1 MKTVNHSS
9 NGSFDREMEQTMKHN
24 KKKAAALFMAAILGT
39 VMTAGAQGSE
49 IAETPDVSQT
59 PSAAPSAAPESDSAA
74 VDPGLFNQLLG
85 EYEFWNL
92 DETEVPSGTYT
103 NPYFGFQYS
112 TKSGFIEEDTLHYL
126 IQMNDSNTDEAPNMG
141 ELRALLGARLGQG
154 ESVCIMYAQS
164 PESEGNFPKINISV
178 AADDNNLTS
187 DDIHSIIASS
197 NAELNRSICE
207 EFDVS
212 ADQVT
217 ISYDRPELD
226 PFDGLD
232 AFYMNIRIN
241 EGTASGNQDTPPAE
255 PETEEAGNT
264 DDENAQS
271 FYSTQIYLFGSDA
284 DSGTVPHY
292 LCCIT
297 ITASNPEDVSA
308 VLGNLS
314 IPESAATDSAEPA
327 PSPAQAQAVSGSSAL
342 SPADAGSDTSAEETG
357 ELLEAS
363 AGSSSGPSS
372 KDALSENTNPIQSAD
387 EGVVLSISSDNK
399 NP

>member
-1 MKTVNHSS
+1 MLLALDYCHVQIISLLFSPNHLI
-9 NGSFDREMEQTMKHN
+9 NNTN
-24 KKKAAALFMAAILGT
+24 IALDQLYNL
-39 VMTAGAQGSE
+39 
-49 IAETPDVSQT
+49 
-59 PSAAPSAAPESDSAA
+59 SA
-74 VDPGLFNQLLG
+74 
-85 EYEFWNL
+85 Y
-92 DETEVPSGTYT
+92 
-103 NPYFGFQYS
+103 
-112 TKSGFIEEDTLHYL
+112 I
-126 IQMNDSNTDEAPNMG
+126 I
-141 ELRALLGARLGQG
+141 
-154 ESVCIMYAQS
+154 
-164 PESEGNFPKINISV
+164 INISG
-178 AADDNNLTS
+178 
-187 DDIHSIIASS
+187 DIHSIIASS

-226 PFDGLD
+226 PFDGMD

-271 FYSTQIYLFGSDA
+271 FYSTQIYLFGSGA

-314 IPESAATDSAEPA
+314 VPGSAAAKAADTVTEPA
-327 PSPAQAQAVSGSSAL
+327 P

-363 AGSSSGPSS
+363 AGSSSDPSS